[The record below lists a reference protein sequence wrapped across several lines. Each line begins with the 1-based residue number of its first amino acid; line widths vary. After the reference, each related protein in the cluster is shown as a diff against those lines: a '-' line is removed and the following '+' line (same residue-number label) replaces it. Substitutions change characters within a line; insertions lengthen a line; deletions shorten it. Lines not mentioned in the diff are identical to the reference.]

1 MPSLR
6 AWRPVIKHRGVFR
19 MRAISTLSL
28 ECGTSTFWC
37 RALMALRTRVKK
49 SETGSVRLMLYIS
62 SNRRSLAFARTV
74 RASASSTLGKEPA
87 ATDYLTTLHQ
97 LLATALPTRLH
108 DPGNLALQGQT
119 AEAQTA
125 DTELAQKGAR
135 TSADMTA
142 IVLPDR
148 KFGLLVR
155 LGNTGCLRHCFLYAL
170 RLSLFALRELLPTD
184 NWQLATA

>member
-1 MPSLR
+1 
-6 AWRPVIKHRGVFR
+6 

-62 SNRRSLAFARTV
+62 SNRRSLALARTV

-119 AEAQTA
+119 ASALPRPTSRPNGA
-125 DTELAQKGAR
+125 SNKTTRTTENIAYQSSRSVKKTHLPAGVLRKMSLA
-135 TSADMTA
+135 
-142 IVLPDR
+142 VLVDQIGR
-148 KFGLLVR
+148 
-155 LGNTGCLRHCFLYAL
+155 A
-170 RLSLFALRELLPTD
+170 
-184 NWQLATA
+184 